1 MSDITVTA
9 RALVEILEAADRENG
24 EPMASTLPLAPGLEP
39 DWKLPVPIRLLREL
53 QVALRNGGQGPRW
66 RHLKRGS
73 ICVEIGNGTVQAA
86 RPLIE
91 GDRVKVY
98 REEADGRIWV
108 RHFLEFTDGR
118 FERLP
123 ADASLPEA
131 AP

>member
-1 MSDITVTA
+1 MSDITNTA

-53 QVALRNGGQGPRW
+53 QVALRNGGHGPRW
-66 RHLKRGS
+66 RHLKRQS
-73 ICVEIGNGTVQAA
+73 TYVEIGNAIVQAA

-91 GDRVKVY
+91 GDRVKIY
-98 REEADGRIWV
+98 RGEADGRIWV

-123 ADASLPEA
+123 ADASQPEA

>member
-1 MSDITVTA
+1 MSDITNTA

-24 EPMASTLPLAPGLEP
+24 EPMASTLPLATGLEP

-53 QVALRNGGQGPRW
+53 QVALRHGGQGPRW

-73 ICVEIGNGTVQAA
+73 TYVEIGNGQVQAA

-91 GDRVKVY
+91 GDRVKIY
-98 REEADGRIWV
+98 RGEADGRIWV

-123 ADASLPEA
+123 VDSSQPEGA
-131 AP
+131 R